1 MKRILALLLCFC
13 LCVSLIPAAFAEDPE
28 DIIIVEEEYLD
39 EGDELIEIIDP
50 ELPAGEVN
58 AGLPASGTCGGSLTW
73 TLNEYGY
80 LSIEGSG
87 YMDDYD
93 AQNPAPW
100 QDWADYITDVSIG
113 DNVRSIGSCA
123 FIGLPNLE
131 NVQFYFDSCLE
142 EIGRA
147 AFADCVSL
155 DHLYLPDGLGVIP
168 RYLCSGCSALNYV
181 IFPASLTTVCYGAFE
196 DCWRL
201 DSAFLPDSLEEIEP
215 YAFARSGINYVNI
228 PDSVSEIGTE
238 AFMDCW
244 FLQSVVIGSG
254 VEEIGSWVFMG
265 CDELEQVVFRGSVPD
280 FDTFEGREENFKEV
294 TIKAYYPAE
303 DSSWTSAARRDYGG
317 HITWK
322 SYSNGL
328 YIALQPLSQEVYVG
342 HNAYLYF
349 RIGCASEAV
358 YKWQYKTADALD
370 GSWKT
375 LSDAAPFDY
384 YSLGANL
391 DLYDLPLELNGAC
404 FRCKVTSGGSTVY
417 TNTIWLTVK
426 VGDWPYII
434 RQPES
439 AVAEPGETAVFDLE
453 AGGKD
458 LTYEWQYSPSNNP
471 GTWFKSSG
479 SGADTPTYSVVAKS
493 FRDGYQYRCRIYNL
507 TDTVYSNEVSL
518 TVMDKP
524 AITTQPKSI
533 TAASGDTATFKVTAT
548 GSDLSYQ
555 WQYRTSSSGTWKNS
569 SGTGSNK
576 ASYPVS
582 AASYRDGYQYRCKV
596 SNAAGTA
603 TSSAATLTVV
613 SMLKPKITTQPKDI
627 TTLTG
632 NTVTFKVAATGGS
645 LSYQWYYL
653 SGPDATWVK
662 CSGGTGASLD
672 VEAKLY
678 RSGYQYRCVVTNDL
692 GSVTSR
698 EATLTVNKIEKPTIT
713 RQPSS
718 VSVTAGKLATFSVT
732 ATGTGSLSY
741 QWYYRKSSTEDW
753 IKCTDG
759 TGTSF
764 TVEAKTYRNG
774 YQYRCGVKNSAGTT
788 YSNAATL
795 TVKQIE
801 KPTITSQPEDAYGT
815 IGTDVSFTVSATG
828 PGTLSYQWYYRATPD
843 NAWAKCSEGTDAT
856 LDIAVKGY
864 RDGYQYRCAV
874 TNLGGT
880 TYSEYATLY
889 VQRGVIDTEGLALS

>member
-58 AGLPASGTCGGSLTW
+58 AGLPAYGTCGGSLTW

-93 AQNPAPW
+93 AENPAPW
-100 QDWADYITDVSIG
+100 QDWANYVTDLSIG
-113 DNVRSIGSCA
+113 SEVRSIGSCA
-123 FIGLPNLE
+123 FFGLPNLE
-131 NVQFYFDSCLE
+131 YVQFSYSGNLE
-142 EIGRA
+142 EIGQA

-215 YAFARSGINYVNI
+215 YAFARSGISYVNI

-244 FLQSVVIGSG
+244 FLKSVVIGSG

-280 FDTFEGREENFKEV
+280 FDTFDGREENFKEV

-303 DSSWTSAARRDYGG
+303 NSSWTSAARRDYGG

-342 HNAYLYF
+342 HNAYLNF
-349 RIGCASEAV
+349 RIGCVGEAV

-384 YSLGANL
+384 YSLGASL

-417 TNTIWLTVK
+417 TDTIWLTVK

-479 SGADTPTYSVVAKS
+479 SGADTPTYSVVAKT

-518 TVMDKP
+518 TVMEKP

-662 CSGGTGASLD
+662 CSGGTGARLPVPLRGHERSRLGHLQGGDADRQQDRKAHHHQAAQLRFGHRRQTRDLQRHGYRHRLAELPVVLPQEQHRGLD
-672 VEAKLY
+672 QVHGRHRHELHGRGQNLPQRLSVPLRREELGRHDLFQRRHADCQADRKAHDHLSAGGCIWYDRHGCELHGLCHRPGNAKLP
-678 RSGYQYRCVVTNDL
+678 VVLPRDARQCL
-692 GSVTSR
+692 G
-698 EATLTVNKIEKPTIT
+698 
-713 RQPSS
+713 Q
-718 VSVTAGKLATFSVT
+718 
-732 ATGTGSLSY
+732 
-741 QWYYRKSSTEDW
+741 
-753 IKCTDG
+753 
-759 TGTSF
+759 
-764 TVEAKTYRNG
+764 
-774 YQYRCGVKNSAGTT
+774 
-788 YSNAATL
+788 
-795 TVKQIE
+795 
-801 KPTITSQPEDAYGT
+801 
-815 IGTDVSFTVSATG
+815 
-828 PGTLSYQWYYRATPD
+828 
-843 NAWAKCSEGTDAT
+843 
-856 LDIAVKGY
+856 
-864 RDGYQYRCAV
+864 
-874 TNLGGT
+874 
-880 TYSEYATLY
+880 
-889 VQRGVIDTEGLALS
+889 VQRGHGRHA